1 MFFRIM
7 MLWLCQKPR
16 IRKVSEVS
24 DVVVFQKLQM
34 QNLSH
39 GYGVF
44 AFQKVCERENVSQAY
59 VIFAFAEAGKRYASQ
74 GYGEVVFL
82 EAAKDK
88 CQFGLCCCGFH
99 SSRKREMLF
108 TVTVSQFSQKPR
120 ERNVSYGYGVLA
132 FQEAAKEKC
141 QLGLWF
147 RGFSTSREREM
158 LVSVKVLWLSQR
170 PQKRN
175 VSQDCDVDGFVRS
188 REQKM
193 LVKFLILV
201 KFSQGY
207 FVFTFPKLAKEKI
220 LLGLWCHSFPRS
232 REREMLDRDMVS
244 RFSQILQMRNV
255 CQGYGIIAFPEVAKQ
270 KCKFRLWCRCL

>member
-1 MFFRIM
+1 MFMMSWLSNKQRNRNIRQRYGFVAFPEDAKEKCQLGLRCRGFPRGRERVMFFRIM

-108 TVTVSQFSQKPR
+108 
-120 ERNVSYGYGVLA
+120 YG
-132 FQEAAKEKC
+132 
-141 QLGLWF
+141 
-147 RGFSTSREREM
+147 
-158 LVSVKVLWLSQR
+158 
-170 PQKRN
+170 
-175 VSQDCDVDGFVRS
+175 
-188 REQKM
+188 
-193 LVKFLILV
+193 
-201 KFSQGY
+201 
-207 FVFTFPKLAKEKI
+207 
-220 LLGLWCHSFPRS
+220 
-232 REREMLDRDMVS
+232 
-244 RFSQILQMRNV
+244 
-255 CQGYGIIAFPEVAKQ
+255 
-270 KCKFRLWCRCL
+270 